1 MPVAHVTHK
10 ALTAADFIII
20 GVYFVIIFAIG
31 FYFARKE
38 RTSADYFLAS
48 RDVGWFAI
56 GASLFVSNIS
66 TEHFIGLAGSGA
78 STGLA
83 VGHFEWLACLIL
95 LILGWVFVPFY
106 LRSNVFTMPE
116 FLERRF
122 SRSCAVY
129 LAAISIVAYIFT
141 KISVHLYA
149 AAVVLERVVGWSP
162 LTAAIILVIAT
173 GIYTIAGGLAAVIYT
188 DLVQTII
195 LIIGAVILTFIGLDK
210 VGGFAGLRAA
220 VPPDY
225 FHMIKPASDPDFPWT
240 GIFLGAPILGIWY
253 WCTDQVIV
261 QRVLSAKD
269 EGHAKAATIFA
280 GFLKV
285 LPVFMLV
292 LPGLIAFALYRD
304 LFKIGA
310 HGEVLNGDIA
320 YPTLIINLLPSGLVG
335 LMIAALLAALM
346 GAMSS
351 VFNSTSTLVTLDF
364 YKKINPG
371 ATELQLVNFGRIATG
386 VMVVLGLLWVPFI
399 HLISAQLYI
408 YLQSVQAYISPPI
421 AACFVFGILW
431 PRLNGKGAISSL
443 VTGLGLGSVRFVFEI
458 LDKSRHFIS
467 PTLRSLLD
475 INFLHYAIFMFVVC
489 AAVLIVVSLQTEP
502 PESWRLAG
510 MTFATVDAKI
520 QTMPVTGAAG
530 GKLQAAEAAGVH
542 HKPKPETRRE
552 HLVNVIASA
561 ALVALVV
568 GLWIYFR

>member
-1 MPVAHVTHK
+1 MNQAVHLTHK
-10 ALTAADFIII
+10 ALTTLDLCIVGA
-20 GVYFVIIFAIG
+20 YFAVIFGIG
-31 FYFARKE
+31 FYFARKG
-38 RTSADYFLAS
+38 RTSTDYFLAS

-78 STGLA
+78 TTGLA

-129 LAAISIVAYIFT
+129 LASISILAYVFT

-162 LTAAIILVIAT
+162 LTAAIILVVAT

-188 DLVQTII
+188 DLVQTLI
-195 LIIGAVILTFIGLDK
+195 LIAGAVILTFIGLHR

-220 VPPDY
+220 VPANY
-225 FHMIKPASDPDFPWT
+225 FHMIKPITDAEFPWT
-240 GIFLGAPILGIWY
+240 GIFFGAPILGIWY

-280 GFLKV
+280 GFLKI
-285 LPVFMLV
+285 LPVFILV
-292 LPGLIAFALYRD
+292 LPGIIAVALYRD
-304 LFKIGA
+304 MFKVGA
-310 HGEVLNGDIA
+310 DGQVLNGDIA
-320 YPTLIINLLPSGLVG
+320 YPTMIINLLPSGLVG

-351 VFNSTSTLVTLDF
+351 VFNSASTLVTLDF
-364 YKKINPG
+364 YKKIKPD
-371 ATELQLVNFGRIATG
+371 ASEHQLVTFGRAMTG

-399 HLISAQLYI
+399 HLISSQLYI

-421 AACFVFGILW
+421 TSCFILGILW
-431 PRLNGKGAISSL
+431 TRLNASGAISSL
-443 VTGLGLGSVRFVFEI
+443 LTGFVLGAVRFVFEI
-458 LDKSRHFIS
+458 MDRANGGRYFNNAGIRWLV
-467 PTLRSLLD
+467 D
-475 INFLHYAIFMFVVC
+475 INFLHYAILMFVIC
-489 AAVLIVVSLQTEP
+489 SAVLVAVSLMSEAP
-502 PESWRLAG
+502 PRQKLAG
-510 MTFATVDAKI
+510 LTFATVSEKMDV
-520 QTMPVTGAAG
+520 TPVQHLRE
-530 GKLQAAEAAGVH
+530 KPAAETA
-542 HKPKPETRRE
+542 RE
-552 HLVNVIASA
+552 HGINVAFSL
-561 ALVALVV
+561 ALLATVV